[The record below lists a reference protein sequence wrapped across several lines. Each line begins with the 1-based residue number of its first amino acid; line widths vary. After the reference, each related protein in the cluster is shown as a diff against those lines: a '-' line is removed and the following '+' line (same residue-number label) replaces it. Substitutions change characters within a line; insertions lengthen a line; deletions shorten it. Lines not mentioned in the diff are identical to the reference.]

1 MSLRYLP
8 DVTTIQFDSELCTG
22 CGMCV
27 EVCPHAVFRLDTDHA
42 ILADRDA
49 CIECGA
55 CMTNCEAGAIQV
67 DVGVGCAQAILN
79 SSGDAPSCGC
89 A

>member
-1 MSLRYLP
+1 MSLHYLR
-8 DVTTIQFDSELCTG
+8 DVTTIRFDSELCTG

-42 ILADRDA
+42 LLADRDA

-55 CMTNCEAGAIQV
+55 CMANCEAGAIQV
-67 DVGVGCAQAILN
+67 AVGVGCAAAILAT
-79 SSGDAPSCGC
+79 GPDAPSCSCG
-89 A
+89 